1 MRQAKI
7 YTISFKFY
15 IYEHK
20 DKEILIEQKKTGREN
35 RKRLLD
41 YYSKILSARNGEP
54 SKERQQALDRL
65 VENMTEQ
72 EAGEKFSAMGND
84 TFDKLM
90 AYLSVLLKLTQKEQE
105 IADAL
110 EDVLELFCHHRF
122 VYEGPAVGQIS
133 G

>member
-1 MRQAKI
+1 M
-7 YTISFKFY
+7 
-15 IYEHK
+15 
-20 DKEILIEQKKTGREN
+20 
-35 RKRLLD
+35 LD
-41 YYSKILSARNGEP
+41 YYSKILSARNGEL

-84 TFDKLM
+84 TYDKLM

-110 EDVLELFCHHRF
+110 EDVLEAT
-122 VYEGPAVGQIS
+122 EN
-133 G
+133 